1 MDTSLDLT
9 VGCDKGYRSC
19 FSARERQG
27 GRLREM
33 AWALEG
39 VEGR

>member
-9 VGCDKGYRSC
+9 MGCDKGYRSC

-27 GRLREM
+27 DRLREM
-33 AWALEG
+33 AWALES